1 MLRSLA
7 RLLTMTAA
15 SLFCATP
22 VVAFQAPPPSPKK
35 PRLEKSDPNPSYLL
49 DRRCEVI
56 TMPGSRLAKK
66 KFCATEAEWRDYQLQ
81 DRQATEKIQVGP
93 CVRGAGC

>member
-1 MLRSLA
+1 MFKRLGPMLA
-7 RLLTMTAA
+7 VTAA
-15 SLFCATP
+15 GLFCASPALALQLPP
-22 VVAFQAPPPSPKK
+22 VSAEKPKTKQAK
-35 PRLEKSDPNPSYLL
+35 LME
-49 DRRCEVI
+49 RRCEVI

-66 KFCATEAEWRDYQLQ
+66 KICATEAEWRDYQLQ